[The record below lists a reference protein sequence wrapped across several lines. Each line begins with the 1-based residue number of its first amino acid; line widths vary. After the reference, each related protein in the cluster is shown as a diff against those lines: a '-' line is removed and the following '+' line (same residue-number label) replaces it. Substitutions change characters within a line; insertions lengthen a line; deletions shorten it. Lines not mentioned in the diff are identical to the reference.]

1 MEAEIEKRI
10 KEGLR
15 GKIREVERELIEIN
29 ARILT
34 LEGKKKR
41 VKDPYR
47 KKERDGKI
55 VGVPTE

>member
-1 MEAEIEKRI
+1 MEEEIGKKI

-15 GKIREVERELIEIN
+15 EKIKEAERELIEIN

-41 VKDPYR
+41 VKENLEQL
-47 KKERDGKI
+47 KKLLRQE
-55 VGVPTE
+55 ESS